1 MLIRKNIKEN
11 KDLSQMYDYY
21 DGLSAK
27 QVDAELEGV
36 NDADEQ
42 EEQKDN
48 NEDEAQNDNQVAK

>member
-1 MLIRKNIKEN
+1 MLIRKNIKQN
-11 KDLSQMYDYY
+11 KDLSQMHDYY
-21 DGLSAK
+21 NGLSAK

-48 NEDEAQNDNQVAK
+48 NEDEAQNDNQAAK